1 LERIVDTVN
10 FPIPAEL
17 EHFRAR
23 PDGREWLGSLQRLL
37 ETASE
42 RWELDLGHP
51 YEGSHASWVAPA
63 TRSDGAA
70 VVLKVPFPH
79 DEARHEAIA
88 LSLWNGDGAVRL
100 LEHDVDSGDMLL
112 ERLVPGVHLSS
123 IGNDAAIDVYLDLL
137 PRLWVS
143 PDGPFDTVADEA
155 ARWARSLRSRWEA
168 SGRLYEERLLE
179 AAIELL
185 AEVAS
190 ECDSTDVLVHQDMH
204 ADNIV
209 SATREPWLAI
219 DPKPL
224 SGPREFAIAPIVRST
239 ELGHSRALVLRRFDR
254 LVVGL
259 SLDAAQARAWTIGH
273 AVAWG
278 TGRTDVFA
286 PHIETAG
293 WLLEHR

>member
-1 LERIVDTVN
+1 MDSVN

-17 EHFRAR
+17 EHFRSR
-23 PDGREWLGSLQRLL
+23 LEGRVWLESLQRLVD
-37 ETASE
+37 TASE

-79 DEARHEAIA
+79 DEARHEAGA
-88 LSLWNGDGAVRL
+88 LSLWNGDGAVHL

-123 IGNDAAIDVYLDLL
+123 IGNDPAIDVYLDLL
-137 PRLWVS
+137 PRLWVP

-155 ARWARSLRSRWEA
+155 RRWARSLRKRWES
-168 SGRLYEERLLE
+168 SGQIYEERLLDAAILCLTE
-179 AAIELL
+179 AA
-185 AEVAS
+185 S
-190 ECDSTDVLVHQDMH
+190 ESDSSLVLVHQDLH

-254 LVVGL
+254 LVEGL
-259 SLDAAQARAWTIGH
+259 SLEADQARAWTIGH

-293 WLLEHR
+293 WLLKHR